1 MDTTGV
7 IQIITLLV
15 LVLLSAFFSSAET
28 AFSTVNR
35 VRLRTLAQENNKGAV
50 RVLAILDQYGKM
62 LSAVLIGNNIVNL
75 SASSV
80 ATTFAIKMW
89 GSAAVGIMT
98 GILTFTILIFGEIKI
113 GRAHV

>member
-7 IQIITLLV
+7 IQLTSLGV
-15 LVLLSAFFSSAET
+15 LVFLSAFFSSAET

-35 VRLRTLAQENNKGAV
+35 VRLRTLAEEDNKGAV

-62 LSAVLIGNNIVNL
+62 LSAILIGNNIVNL

-80 ATTFAIKMW
+80 AF
-89 GSAAVGIMT
+89 
-98 GILTFTILIFGEIKI
+98 
-113 GRAHV
+113 